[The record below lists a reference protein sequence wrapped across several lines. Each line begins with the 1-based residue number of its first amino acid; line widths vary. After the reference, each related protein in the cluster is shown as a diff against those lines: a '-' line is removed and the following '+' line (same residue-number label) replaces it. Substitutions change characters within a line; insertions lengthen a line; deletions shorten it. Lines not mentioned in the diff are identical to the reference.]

1 MRKRSAAA
9 KAPKAAREDCVVRS
23 WLRQAVRES
32 DYRSLGPVCVPC
44 ALCVSLGLVKPK
56 VER

>member
-1 MRKRSAAA
+1 MRKRTPG
-9 KAPKAAREDCVVRS
+9 KAPKAPREDCVVRA